1 MGRTKMPDTIKLTA
15 DATYGDKIKAARAAK
30 KMSQGKLSELTG
42 ITTRAIRYYE
52 NNERTPS
59 AEVIAKMAEALGLT
73 TDYFMDRAAFEEE
86 LKREEFLDEAQEKY
100 GSRGRAQAKR
110 LTEEARALY
119 AGGELSEADK
129 EGFMNEMMEIFM
141 IAKEEAKVYGHK
153 KKE

>member
-1 MGRTKMPDTIKLTA
+1 
-15 DATYGDKIKAARAAK
+15 
-30 KMSQGKLSELTG
+30 MSQGKLSELTG

-110 LTEEARALY
+110 LAEEARALY

>member
-1 MGRTKMPDTIKLTA
+1 MQN
-15 DATYGDKIKAARAAK
+15 KIH
-30 KMSQGKLSELTG
+30 
-42 ITTRAIRYYE
+42 
-52 NNERTPS
+52 
-59 AEVIAKMAEALGLT
+59 IAL
-73 TDYFMDRAAFEEE
+73 
-86 LKREEFLDEAQEKY
+86 Y

-110 LTEEARALY
+110 LAEEARALY